1 MTAKEIDNLPDW
13 SRSDD
18 FVGSAA
24 QHQRAVYSPTWTA
37 KETADLARAF
47 IDLDLD
53 GPPLYRWCISHGI
66 NRSPGAI
73 DARLAKLNFF
83 DTEAVLDEI
92 KARPKP
98 KRLTVNGI
106 PDKKLADANLANQ
119 IKLARLEAE
128 AGAPLYRPGNI

>member
-1 MTAKEIDNLPDW
+1 MPRNGARWHAGQSIEGAALPWTPKEI
-13 SRSDD
+13 
-18 FVGSAA
+18 
-24 QHQRAVYSPTWTA
+24 
-37 KETADLARAF
+37 ADLARAF

-53 GPPLYRWCISHGI
+53 GPRLYAWCAAHGI

-83 DTEAVLDEI
+83 DTEAAENEI

-98 KRLTVNGI
+98 AKTYTGI
-106 PDKKLADANLANQ
+106 PDKKLADFNLANQ

-128 AGAPLYRPGNI
+128 AGAPLYKPKEIA